1 MVGEAVKKCRP
12 LTLSQNLRRLIDSIL
27 QAKGGLT
34 EFDDRFTV
42 SRAGCLFAAFLL
54 LYGPS
59 YQTPPVTVDLAGVLL
74 CFQLH
79 TTKLIGMENNEGRE
93 LVEYAAIAVLVS
105 AGVTLMFSGAGEQI
119 TRLWNVV
126 ARFVLG

>member
-1 MVGEAVKKCRP
+1 
-12 LTLSQNLRRLIDSIL
+12 
-27 QAKGGLT
+27 
-34 EFDDRFTV
+34 
-42 SRAGCLFAAFLL
+42 
-54 LYGPS
+54 
-59 YQTPPVTVDLAGVLL
+59 
-74 CFQLH
+74 
-79 TTKLIGMENNEGRE
+79 MENNEGRE